1 VLSKVGL
8 QDGADEVALID
19 RDVFFDEADPVSGSV
34 KKKSLRLRY
43 AVAALRAK
51 NPAELQSLIREL
63 DNCVRVNN
71 GVPVGVG
78 M

>member
-1 VLSKVGL
+1 M
-8 QDGADEVALID
+8 DGADEVALMIAM
-19 RDVFFDEADPVSGSV
+19 FFLMSLIPTGSA

-63 DNCVRVNN
+63 DNCIRVNN

-78 M
+78 MGLR